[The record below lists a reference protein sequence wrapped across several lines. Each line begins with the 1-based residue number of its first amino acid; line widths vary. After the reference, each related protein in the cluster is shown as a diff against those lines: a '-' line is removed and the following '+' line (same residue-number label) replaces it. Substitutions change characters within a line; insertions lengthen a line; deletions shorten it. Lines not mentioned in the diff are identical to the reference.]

1 MRSERILLYV
11 GRYCHVLTLSAYIAP
26 ATDTKRPW
34 YSGLLAQLTKRIA
47 GRGVTVYQGR
57 KVGGSIPAR
66 AWICRVWRPRGT
78 DGLHDHAGVVMG
90 ACYIKCD
97 YELSR

>member
-1 MRSERILLYV
+1 MGVCYNKCDYELSGNNGVRMAGLGNLWAVVYLEGSVPV

-47 GRGVTVYQGR
+47 GRGVTYVECR
-57 KVGGSIPAR
+57 EDGGETS
-66 AWICRVWRPRGT
+66 
-78 DGLHDHAGVVMG
+78 
-90 ACYIKCD
+90 
-97 YELSR
+97 